1 MSKNRLRRLSRA
13 IMNETGLCSE
23 LSVSAGREVLA
34 HGARAIVSYSE
45 SEVKLRLCDMT
56 LSVKGC
62 DLTMKSYFGGVVRVS
77 GRITGL
83 DFEA

>member
-1 MSKNRLRRLSRA
+1 MSKNRLGRLSRA
-13 IMNETGLCSE
+13 VMNETGLCSE
-23 LSVSAGREVLA
+23 ISVSAGREVLV

-56 LSVKGC
+56 LSVQGS

-83 DFEA
+83 NFET